1 MQVLFGGT
9 FDPFHNGHAAMIRTL
24 CATFPDAQVSVIPNR
39 LPPHR
44 QASASAQHR
53 LHMLSLGL
61 PERQQIEISRI
72 EIDRAGPSYSVRT
85 LEDYRHTFGDR
96 EPLVLCMGAD
106 AARKLDQ
113 WHAAA
118 RIPTLAHVCIL
129 DRDGESAV
137 IPGFSGQL
145 NETEAAGAL
154 NEQPCGLVFRL
165 QTPEVP
171 VSSTQV
177 REMIRAGVD
186 RLPVPEPIQHYIQ
199 THALYQ
205 DAE

>member
-1 MQVLFGGT
+1 VQVLFGGT

-24 CATFPDAQVSVIPNR
+24 RATFPDAQVSVIPNR

-96 EPLVLCMGAD
+96 EPLVCVW
-106 AARKLDQ
+106 ARM
-113 WHAAA
+113 
-118 RIPTLAHVCIL
+118 
-129 DRDGESAV
+129 
-137 IPGFSGQL
+137 
-145 NETEAAGAL
+145 
-154 NEQPCGLVFRL
+154 RL
-165 QTPEVP
+165 G
-171 VSSTQV
+171 S
-177 REMIRAGVD
+177 
-186 RLPVPEPIQHYIQ
+186 
-199 THALYQ
+199 
-205 DAE
+205 